1 MLAALT
7 YPSFDPIA
15 VSIGPFAIRW
25 YALAYIAGIL
35 LAWRYCRR
43 LAARP
48 PEQISA
54 QALDDFLFWAT
65 IGIIIGGRLGYV
77 LFYRPGY
84 YLEHPLEIVFIWRG
98 GMSYHGGMLG
108 VMAAVLLYARSQR
121 IPFTVLA
128 DIVAAAAPIGLFLGR
143 IANFVNG
150 ELFGRPTDVPWAMAF
165 PNGGPVARH
174 PSQLYEAGLE
184 GLALFIVLY
193 VLVRMGA
200 LRTGGVLTGAFLA
213 GYAIARIIA
222 EMFREPDVGIGF
234 LAGGVT
240 MGQFLSMPMLLV
252 GIGFIVWARRAK
264 R

>member
-84 YLEHPLEIVFIWRG
+84 YLENPLDIVFIWRG

-108 VMAAVLLYARSQR
+108 VMAAVLLYARSQK

-165 PNGGPVARH
+165 PNGGPVVRH

-184 GLALFIVLY
+184 GLVLFIVLY
-193 VLVRMGA
+193 ALVRLGA

-213 GYAIARIIA
+213 GYAVARIIA

-234 LAGGVT
+234 LAGGMT
-240 MGQFLSMPMLLV
+240 MGQILSMPMLLV
-252 GIGFIVWARRAK
+252 GIGFIVWARRAV